1 MNGRFMGL
9 LSGFCAVV
17 LFLLFITGNRQGVI
31 SADNGTVKK
40 ETPVIVID
48 AGHGGVFP
56 GKVRRI
62 VRKRRQS
69 PPLQDVAGVLY
80 RKRLA
85 RHHDTHG

>member
-48 AGHGGVFP
+48 AGHGGED
-56 GKVRRI
+56 GSRRI

>member
-48 AGHGGVFP
+48 AGHAGLVLSQPP
-56 GKVRRI
+56 GIGALCRI
-62 VRKRRQS
+62 T
-69 PPLQDVAGVLY
+69 AG
-80 RKRLA
+80 KCIQN
-85 RHHDTHG
+85 TTG